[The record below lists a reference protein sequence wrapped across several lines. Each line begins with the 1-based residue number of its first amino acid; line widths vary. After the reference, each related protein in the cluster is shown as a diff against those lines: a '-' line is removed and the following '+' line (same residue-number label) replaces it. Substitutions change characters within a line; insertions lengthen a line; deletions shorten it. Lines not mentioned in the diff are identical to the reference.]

1 MILNSLPRGSRA
13 RVTDVDYSD
22 AKLVAKFAA
31 RGLVPGAELSI
42 VKSGDPLL
50 VFVDETRWALSEVE
64 ARKISVEA
72 LGATQGSFKKFVRN
86 LWR

>member
-1 MILNSLPRGSRA
+1 MTLNSLRRGSRA
-13 RVTDVDYSD
+13 RVVEVDYSD

-50 VFVDETRWALSEVE
+50 EFIDATRWALRDIE
-64 ARKISVEA
+64 AQKISAETPNNA
-72 LGATQGSFKKFVRN
+72 Q
-86 LWR
+86 

>member
-13 RVTDVDYSD
+13 RVTEVDYSD
-22 AKLVAKFAA
+22 ASLVAKFAA
-31 RGLVPGAELSI
+31 RGLVPGAELSV

-64 ARKISVEA
+64 AEKISVE
-72 LGATQGSFKKFVRN
+72 TVEVERGSLKNRIKN